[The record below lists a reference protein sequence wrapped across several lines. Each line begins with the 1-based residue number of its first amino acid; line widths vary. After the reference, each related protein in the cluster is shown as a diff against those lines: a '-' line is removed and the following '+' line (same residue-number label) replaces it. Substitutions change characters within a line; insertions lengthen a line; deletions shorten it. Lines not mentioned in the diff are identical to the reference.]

1 MSYWD
6 DYRRFKPSIPRE
18 AKGGIK
24 AQSKRGTFGESWW
37 ARRWIAVLESFNI
50 GARLGRGRS
59 YARRGQ
65 VLSIEIDKGKVKAK
79 VQGSRPK
86 PYDVMLQVKTLSALD
101 WQKLAK
107 VLSRQAIF
115 SAKLL
120 MGEMP
125 LDIEK
130 AFKEAGLSLFPEKLK
145 DLKTD
150 CSCPDWSNPCKHI
163 AAVYYLLAEEFDRD
177 PFLIFKLR
185 GMNREDLIAM
195 LKKPGKKPTLRKA
208 KPKQGS
214 SEVNE
219 KTLTRPAA
227 PSPVFESWGEKRGSG
242 STLSKPQPSGWE
254 VEGLTSDIS
263 KFWNG
268 EAISDDIFGEVRIP
282 SIAAALPKRLGSFP
296 FWRGE
301 ERFLDTMESI
311 YAKTSPVGLS
321 IFLGELTKSPS
332 VPSGEEN

>member
-1 MSYWD
+1 MRYWD
-6 DYRRFKPSIPRE
+6 NDFYFWRRRRPSLPRE

-65 VLSIEIDKGKVKAK
+65 VLSIKIDKGKVSAK

-86 PYDVMLQVKTLSALD
+86 PYDVKLQVKTLSASD
-101 WQKLAK
+101 WQKLTK

-130 AFKEAGLSLFPEKLK
+130 VFKVAALSLFPDKLK

-185 GMNREDLIAM
+185 GMNREELI
-195 LKKPGKKPTLRKA
+195 
-208 KPKQGS
+208 
-214 SEVNE
+214 
-219 KTLTRPAA
+219 KTL
-227 PSPVFESWGEKRGSG
+227 G
-242 STLSKPQPSGWE
+242 STDKKATSKKTKSKPISSHE
-254 VEGLTSDIS
+254 DVATLTQDVS

-282 SIAAALPKRLGSFP
+282 TIAAALPKRLGSFP

-301 ERFLDTMESI
+301 EKFLDVMESI
-311 YAKTSPVGLS
+311 YAKASPVGLKV
-321 IFLGELTKSPS
+321 FLGEQIS
-332 VPSGEEN
+332 EEKT